1 MPACPQCQ
9 ATVEQG
15 QRFCPNCG
23 ARQPEP
29 PAEPRAA
36 NQPGATVVLSP
47 PAAAPTARLDQPPP
61 PAPSFGLPPT
71 TPPPAAPTQPTPAA
85 APPSYTLPP
94 GTPATPQP
102 VQGKTR
108 WGLILGVIGGLL
120 LLGCIGLFAIGAFV
134 LNSASSRVGELSTA
148 IVPAL
153 TPLATIVV
161 DTGTLLFEDDFA
173 SSGAS
178 PFNES
183 SDEQSTFGIEDGVYV
198 QTVHQPD
205 YFVWAPAGESYG
217 DVAVDV
223 DATLEGPDGGS
234 AALLF
239 RYQDENNF
247 YIWRV
252 YGDGNHNLV
261 RYLADEPMTLIETTG
276 SSAINAS
283 GQLNRLRIETSGSS
297 IRLYANDQL
306 IGSVSDD
313 SFSEG
318 DIALGVSAEDQADVT
333 VRYDNLEVREL
344 P

>member
-9 ATVEQG
+9 ASVEQG

-23 ARQPEP
+23 TRQPEQ
-29 PAEPRAA
+29 PADA
-36 NQPGATVVLSP
+36 NQPGDTVMLPP
-47 PAAAPTARLDQPPP
+47 PAAAPTARLDQPPAP
-61 PAPSFGLPPT
+61 VPSFGLPPSA
-71 TPPPAAPTQPTPAA
+71 PPAPTQPTPAA
-85 APPSYTLPP
+85 APPSYTPPP
-94 GTPATPQP
+94 GSPATPQP

-108 WGLILGVIGGLL
+108 WGLILGIIGGVL
-120 LLGCIGLFAIGAFV
+120 LLGCLGLFAVGAWF
-134 LNSASSRVGELSTA
+134 LNSASSRVSELGTA

-153 TPLATIVV
+153 SPLATIVV
-161 DTGTLLFEDDFA
+161 ESGTLLFEDDFA
-173 SSGAS
+173 SSSAS

-183 SDEQSTFGIEDGVYV
+183 TDAQSTFAIEDGVYL
-198 QTVHQPD
+198 QTVHQPE

-217 DVAVDV
+217 DAVVDI

-252 YGDGNHNLV
+252 YGDGSHSLI
-261 RYLADEPMTLIETTG
+261 RYLDDEPTSLIEITD
-276 SSAINAS
+276 SSAINAT
-283 GQLNRLRIETSGSS
+283 GELNRLRVETSGSS

-306 IGSVSDD
+306 IGSASDA
-313 SFSEG
+313 SFSDG
-318 DIALGVSAEDQADVT
+318 DLALGVSAEDQAEVT
-333 VRYDNLEVREL
+333 VRWDNLVVREL